1 MPITTTRPRSLVV
14 ATTLCLSIACAL
26 TGAVTARAGSAV
38 GTATPMAVGGSA
50 VGALTGADASQF
62 YALDLQLA
70 QKVQVSF
77 DAPYAGGLQAR
88 LFRPGVDDASLS
100 STTPRNVLPLAK
112 GVTSKTFVADWPGR
126 WILEVSGSAAAS
138 YTIGLKQL
146 AAGTPGRVAGATTT
160 ATANGMAVGTT
171 YASTTFDPSNPQ
183 SAGARYAWVQATEG
197 DIVQLAVQGTNGKP
211 FSVEAFSPG
220 TTDLEAA
227 SAEPVAA
234 VRSTGLASLKFDA
247 TLDGEWVV
255 RVVAEPDAN
264 GITKPVTFTA
274 TLTSVTPRDPAT
286 TCEDDVTDIGLVRV
300 TGCVTTGRGQATATS
315 PISFSGV
322 SIIPLDGSTVR
333 VDTQTLEVAS
343 SGTFAVDMGGMRV
356 LPSTNYFLLK
366 GTQTLKVPDETTLFG
381 LPVTG
386 SLTAAWSL
394 EHGGTLAVTGTARLT
409 SLGVDG
415 DLSFT
420 ASGDLGLQKLGVRV
434 GIEYLHGAAYSGTL
448 RFSRELDKGQ
458 VVNVWRAGGSAA
470 FGVAKP
476 QWLLDREAAAAGATI
491 APITDSPSSADN
503 AKGEDLP
510 AALVGAAGS
519 LEFRDGKFSYLQA
532 AVNTNV
538 PIGSTGM
545 FITQLGA
552 SVRWNP
558 HFGVY
563 GHGTVALGPDI
574 NGVSALSVT
583 GGVGWSQ
590 GGSCPRSGVD
600 GPNWFGNGE
609 ARIAGWFSILALD
622 ACYQQS
628 DTPYVVITGR
638 SGFGIEGIVTGTARF
653 DGYIY
658 GSQAMMVEGTG
669 ELSLWGVGTEG
680 RVILSNAGMAAC
692 GAAYIDAFGAKR
704 RVEVGAERLW
714 VNETGSFAFACP
726 DFAPYRTVPLARR
739 STRVDGIP
747 VTVPKGTSQVNLVVH
762 GAGGVVSGIDIVGPD
777 GSVVAQ
783 SSSTTAPSLTGA
795 VFAPSADA
803 GVMQIALPVVQAG
816 TYLIRAQD
824 GGAIASVQ
832 SSLPRPEV
840 PIRARVV
847 RTGKARFLSYGLGNL
862 DGRRVR
868 FVDATRASTRPLGT
882 TAKTAGVLRL
892 PAGSGAHRIQ
902 AIVLDARGYAQ
913 PARDVARYRGP

>member
-1 MPITTTRPRSLVV
+1 MPITTTRLRSLVV
-14 ATTLCLSIACAL
+14 ATTVCLSIACAL
-26 TGAVTARAGSAV
+26 TGAGAARAGSTVAA
-38 GTATPMAVGGSA
+38 ATPITVGGNA
-50 VGALTGADASQF
+50 VGAIRGSGKPQF
-62 YALDLQLA
+62 YAIDLDLA
-70 QKVQVSF
+70 QRVRISF
-77 DAPYAGGLQAR
+77 DTPYAGGLTAR
-88 LFRPGVDDASLS
+88 LFRPGVDDDTLEAAR
-100 STTPRNVLPLAK
+100 PRNTVQLAK
-112 GVTSKTFVADWPGR
+112 GLTARDIIADWPGR
-126 WILEVSGSAAAS
+126 WIIEVSAPAAAS
-138 YTIGLKQL
+138 FTLGATQL
-146 AAGTPGRVAGATTT
+146 AAGTPGRVAGSPSI
-160 ATANGMAVGTT
+160 ATANGMVVGTK
-171 YASTTFDPSNPQ
+171 YASTTFDPSNPR
-183 SAGARYAWVQATEG
+183 SAGARYAWVQASAG
-197 DIVQLAVQGTNGKP
+197 DVVQLVVQGTNGKP
-211 FSVEAFSPG
+211 FSVEAFAPG
-220 TTDLEAA
+220 ATDAVLD
-227 SAEPVAA
+227 EPVAA
-234 VRSTGLASLKFDA
+234 VRSTGLTSLKFDA
-247 TLDGEWVV
+247 TIDGEWVV

-274 TLTSVTPRDPAT
+274 TLVSVTPRDPAT

-343 SGTFAVDMGGMRV
+343 AGMFAVDIAGMRV
-356 LPSTNYFLLK
+356 LQSTNFFVLK
-366 GTQTLKVPDETTLFG
+366 GTQTFKVPADTALFG
-381 LPVTG
+381 LPVRG
-386 SLTAAWSL
+386 SLTATWSL
-394 EHGGTLAVTGTARLT
+394 EHGGSLAVTGTARLA
-409 SLGVDG
+409 SLGTEG
-415 DLSFT
+415 DLAFT
-420 ASGDLGLQKLGVRV
+420 ASGDLGLQNLGVRV
-434 GIEYLHGAAYSGTL
+434 SIDYLHGAAYSGTL
-448 RFSRELDKGQ
+448 RFSREIDRGE

-476 QWLLDREAAAAGATI
+476 KWLLDQEAPADNATND
-491 APITDSPSSADN
+491 PITDSPSSSDS

-552 SVRWNP
+552 SLRWSP

-563 GHGTVALGPDI
+563 GQGTVALGPDV
-574 NGVSALSVT
+574 NGVSAMSVT

-600 GPNWFGNGE
+600 GPNWFGSGE
-609 ARIAGWFSILALD
+609 ARVAGWFSIFALN

-680 RVILSNAGMAAC
+680 RVILSNAGVAAC
-692 GAAYIDAFGAKR
+692 GVAYIDILGAKR

-747 VTVPKGTSQVNLVVH
+747 VTVPKGTSQVNIVVR
-762 GAGGVVSGIDIVGPD
+762 GAGGVVPGIDIVGPD

-816 TYLIRAQD
+816 TYLIRAQG

-840 PIRARVV
+840 AIRARVV
-847 RTGKARFLSYGLGNL
+847 RTGKARFLSYSLGNL

-868 FVDATRASTRPLGT
+868 FVDATRASTRPLGIS
-882 TAKTAGVLRL
+882 AKTAGVLRL
-892 PAGSGAHRIQ
+892 RASGGAHRIE
-902 AIVLDARGYAQ
+902 AIVLDERGYAQ
-913 PARDVARYRGP
+913 PARVVARYRGP